1 MNLSKIRIPQIF
13 IFMFFIILFCSV
25 LSYIIPSG
33 AFERETKVYHK
44 IEQTVVKAGTYQEI
58 PKHYSV
64 RGLILDDAKEG
75 KASPV
80 SLMGLLTAIPKGLTH
95 SASLVF
101 FVFIIGAV
109 FNLIIETQT
118 IHATLAWLIIKFKN
132 STTLLF
138 FMVYV
143 AISTGSAF
151 MGIIMEL
158 IPLIPIIMLL
168 ARQKGYD
175 PMFGFGLVAIPLSIG
190 WSTATTNPYNV
201 QIAQQIAE
209 LPIGSG
215 MLLRFIVF
223 CLAIGIGF
231 AFLMRYGNQVKNKK
245 RKSWM
250 PDISL
255 SQKGD
260 EDFTKIKLTKKHI
273 WILITLVVGYGGILT
288 AIQFMGWGLI
298 EMSGGFLGIAIV
310 VILIS
315 GMTGDHSM
323 EVLTRG
329 LEIMIMPALVIGVA
343 RGISIV
349 MMESQI
355 MDTIL
360 FHTSN
365 TLSNLPQTFA
375 TIGMLVFQSFLNFFI
390 PSASGQALVS
400 MPLMTPLA
408 DLLDIS
414 RQTAVLAY
422 VYGDGFSNMIIPTN
436 GLLIAMLA
444 VARIPFGKWFRFI
457 LPLFGICM
465 VLAAVVMVFAIW
477 SGY

>member
-1 MNLSKIRIPQIF
+1 MNTGKFRIPQVF
-13 IFMFFIILFCSV
+13 IFLFYIIVFCSI

-33 AFERETKVYHK
+33 SFEREKKVYHK
-44 IEQTVVKAGTYQEI
+44 IEQTVVKPGTYNELD
-58 PKHYSV
+58 KHYSV
-64 RGLILDDAKEG
+64 KGLFLDDPKEG
-75 KASPV
+75 MASPV
-80 SLMGLLTAIPKGLTH
+80 SVMGVLMAIPKGLSH
-95 SASLVF
+95 SAALVF

-109 FNLIIETQT
+109 FSLIIETQT
-118 IHATLAWLIIKFKN
+118 IHAVLSWLIKKFKK

-138 FMVYV
+138 FIIYV
-143 AISTGSAF
+143 AISAGSAF

-158 IPLIPIIMLL
+158 IPLLPIIILL
-168 ARQKGYD
+168 AKQKGYD
-175 PMFGFGLVAIPLSIG
+175 YMFGFGLVAIPMFVG

-215 MLLRFIVF
+215 MLLRFVVF
-223 CLAIGIGF
+223 CIGILIGF
-231 AFLMRYGNQVKNKK
+231 WYLMRYGNKVKNKVIQPA
-245 RKSWM
+245 M
-250 PDISL
+250 PDQQISPGP
-255 SQKGD
+255 GD
-260 EDFTKIKLTKKHI
+260 EFSHIKLTGKHL
-273 WILITLVVGYGGILT
+273 WILITLIVGYGGILM

-298 EMSGGFLGIAIV
+298 EMSGGFIGIAIV

-315 GMTGDHSM
+315 GMSGDHSM
-323 EVLTRG
+323 DVFIKG
-329 LEIMIMPALVIGVA
+329 LGVMIIPALVVGVA

-349 MMESQI
+349 MMESEI

-360 FHTSN
+360 FYTSN
-365 TLSNLPQTFA
+365 QLSAMPQSFA
-375 TIGMLVFQSFLNFFI
+375 TVGMLFFQTFLNFFI

-436 GLLIAMLA
+436 GLLVAMLA
-444 VARIPFGKWFRFI
+444 LTRIPFGKWFRFI
-457 LPLFGICM
+457 LPLFGIFMCFA
-465 VLAAVVMVFAIW
+465 VLIMAFAIW
-477 SGY
+477 TGY